1 MEYPV
6 TLMERED
13 SDHRVELV
21 YHGPQARQQVT
32 IQIYWHSGDFPDFAF
47 AVHGDQ
53 ALERSA
59 TRTSSA
65 SSPERAAEAVAGL
78 GPAAI
83 DADWVRPEAAS
94 RTSQVSESG

>member
-32 IQIYWHSGDFPDFAF
+32 IHIYWHSGEFPDFAF
-47 AVHGDQ
+47 AVQGDQ
-53 ALERSA
+53 ALGGVPPPVRV
-59 TRTSSA
+59 
-65 SSPERAAEAVAGL
+65 RAPL
-78 GPAAI
+78 
-83 DADWVRPEAAS
+83 R
-94 RTSQVSESG
+94 